1 MTKKQDDQEAQ
12 RRRKVKGR
20 ATRGRNALPDA
31 ERKDR
36 LIQTRVAEDLD
47 QTLRQVARKQ
57 RVTVSQLIR
66 NVLEDTFHLVDN
78 IVAETANFTETVK
91 RDARRIAASAQGKA
105 RPDISN
111 NPPTYP
117 IGEAHADAMPPIIE
131 SVAAWQDVTLNR
143 DVRCARCQRRLT
155 RGERA
160 LFGVQED
167 PTAPKLW
174 LCPTCGTLIGV

>member
-1 MTKKQDDQEAQ
+1 MTKKPEDLEAQ
-12 RRRKVKGR
+12 RKRRGKGR
-20 ATRGRNALPDA
+20 SARGRNALPEA

-91 RDARRIAASAQGKA
+91 RDARRIAASAQGRTRDEPA
-105 RPDISN
+105 A
-111 NPPTYP
+111 PPPVTYP
-117 IGEAHADAMPPIIE
+117 TAPGFESPTLTIE
-131 SVAAWQDVTLNR
+131 SVAAWQEVVLNR
-143 DVRCARCQRRLT
+143 DVRCIRCGRRLVK
-155 RGERA
+155 GERG
-160 LFGVQED
+160 LFGIQEE
-167 PTAPKLW
+167 PSAPKLW
-174 LCPTCGTLIGV
+174 LCPPCGERLGT